1 MHNWH
6 PHEDSITSI
15 TSIMSPKF
23 YKRFFALLT
32 ELGIVEQR
40 ADIIR
45 GFTEGRCESS
55 KDLSDLD
62 AALLIKKLEKEH
74 GIDRERENC
83 EKLRKRLIAM
93 SYDCGKDVNFV
104 REWAENH
111 GVRDKHG
118 NLNKRLF
125 NFYSAAELLNLIA
138 VFKKVQAHYKSKEES
153 VKVKE

>member
-1 MHNWH
+1 
-6 PHEDSITSI
+6 
-15 TSIMSPKF
+15 MSPKF

>member
-1 MHNWH
+1 M
-6 PHEDSITSI
+6 T
-15 TSIMSPKF
+15 TKF

-45 GFTEGRCESS
+45 GFTNGKCESS

-62 AALLIKKLEKEH
+62 AALLIRKLEKEH

-93 SYDCGKDVNFV
+93 SYGCGKDAKFV
-104 REWAENH
+104 IEWAENH
-111 GVRDKHG
+111 GVKDKHG

-125 NFYSAAELLNLIA
+125 NYYNTAELLTLIG
-138 VFKKVQAHYKSKEES
+138 VFTENAKD
-153 VKVKE
+153 